1 VVTFGKGQKSTLPRL
16 NYLLQVKKIKM
27 TIKYRE
33 IEKKNR
39 VGADQ
44 TFQLAIRDRDIFIFD
59 GGNKRRRNVTN
70 LYCQCQISQRRS

>member
-1 VVTFGKGQKSTLPRL
+1 
-16 NYLLQVKKIKM
+16 M

-44 TFQLAIRDRDIFIFD
+44 TFQLAIRDISI
-59 GGNKRRRNVTN
+59 KR
-70 LYCQCQISQRRS
+70 CQSVLKVRLVILRVLKS